1 MRRIAPLLCAA
12 LAAAPLAAQDSSS
25 SAAAPL
31 PPRRVLSPRDSA
43 AVERAGRLVADGQ
56 GIAGRA
62 LLDTLISLAPPASME
77 YAELLY
83 WRAAYA
89 ATAAEAERDYRRLA
103 VEFSLSPR
111 SEDALVALAQ
121 LEMARGDRQLAL
133 RHLERLT
140 LEHSTASARA
150 KAGYW
155 AGRVYFEMNDP
166 QRACVVLQAAR
177 AAAQDPGAGVELT
190 NRIDYEMQKCRGVA
204 TGPGTGDSSA
214 LGRREASATSS
225 RTTTPTPA
233 PVAPPAAP
241 PVSRGATT
249 SVATGSVV
257 APDTAARRPAPVPA
271 AAPSRAPS
279 PPAQG
284 APATAPSSGARAY
297 SVQIA
302 AYDTPADAESAAR
315 RVRGRGLEARV
326 DADGGMYK
334 VRVGRY
340 RTRAEAAAALR
351 DVKGKGMRDA
361 WVVEAA
367 PR

>member
-1 MRRIAPLLCAA
+1 MMPRLALLLCIA
-12 LAAAPLAAQDSSS
+12 LCAVPLAAQDSSS
-25 SAAAPL
+25 AAPP
-31 PPRRVLSPRDSA
+31 PPRRILSARDSA

-56 GIAGRA
+56 GMAGRA
-62 LLDTLISLAPPASME
+62 LIDTLLSLAPPGSLE

-83 WRAAYA
+83 WHAAYA

-103 VEFSLSPR
+103 VEFPLSPR

-140 LEHSTASARA
+140 LEHPNGSARV

-177 AAAQDPGAGVELT
+177 AAAREPGAGAGVELA
-190 NRIDYEMQKCRGVA
+190 NRIDYELQNCRGVA
-204 TGPGTGDSSA
+204 SA
-214 LGRREASATSS
+214 LGPVPAEGGRVDSTSAA
-225 RTTTPTPA
+225 RA
-233 PVAPPAAP
+233 P
-241 PVSRGATT
+241 TT
-249 SVATGSVV
+249 SVSTGTVV
-257 APDTAARRPAPVPA
+257 APDTSTPRAVPPVAARPSAEGRVPSA
-271 AAPSRAPS
+271 AR
-279 PPAQG
+279 
-284 APATAPSSGARAY
+284 TAY
-297 SVQIA
+297 SVQVG
-302 AYDTPADAESAAR
+302 AYDTPADAEGAAR

-326 DADGGMYK
+326 DAEGGMYK

-351 DVKGKGMRDA
+351 EVKGKGMADA
-361 WVVEAA
+361 WVVSAA
-367 PR
+367 AAQP